1 MDRKVVVITGGG
13 SGLGKGMAEKYVNEG
28 WNVVISGR
36 TVEKLENAKKEI
48 ETFDNQVLTYGMDVR
63 EPELVKNMV
72 DATIE
77 KFGRIDL
84 LINNAAGNFIV
95 DSEDLSPN
103 GWKSVVEI
111 VLNGTWFCSQ
121 AVAKQWIK
129 DGTKGSI
136 LNIVAPWPGGVPGV
150 VHSTSAKAGVLAM
163 SKTLAV
169 EWGKK
174 YGIRVNCIAPGGID
188 DTEGVKRLMPTEE
201 SYKQAVKNVPLG
213 RFAKLEEVAGIAYFL
228 SSPQAEYINGEC
240 INIDA
245 GEHLAQVDFLS
256 HLSKGASVN

>member
-1 MDRKVVVITGGG
+1 MDRKVVIITGGG
-13 SGLGKGMAEKYVNEG
+13 SGLGKGMAKKYADEG

-36 TVEKLENAKKEI
+36 IIKKLENAKKEI
-48 ETFDNQVLTYGMDVR
+48 EIFDNQVMAYQMDVR
-63 EPELVKNMV
+63 DPELVKNMV
-72 DATIE
+72 DATKAE
-77 KFGRIDL
+77 FGRIDL

-95 DSEDLSPN
+95 DSEELTTN
-103 GWKSVVEI
+103 GWKSVIDI

-121 AVAKQWIK
+121 MVAKQWIA
-129 DGTKGSI
+129 DGTKGAI

-150 VHSTSAKAGVLAM
+150 VHSASAKAGVLAM

-174 YGIRVNCIAPGGID
+174 YGIRVNCIAPGAID
-188 DTEGVKRLMPTEE
+188 DTEGVRRLMPNEE
-201 SYKQAVKNVPLG
+201 TYKRAVKNVPLG
-213 RFAKLEEVAGIAYFL
+213 RFAKLEEVADIAYFL
-228 SSPQAEYINGEC
+228 SSPQAAYINGEC

-256 HLSKGASVN
+256 HLSTNTSVN